1 LGNPRCPS
9 DILDKIFAAAF
20 DEWQLDPEDIGNEL
34 AMMAS
39 HPNASQELLQ
49 KLSDLDDPLVMEQL
63 AGNANCDAGLRQH
76 IFAKL
81 EETKQIVKIARTQK
95 QAQPKDKKATSAKK
109 EPVVKAGSI
118 PEPSK
123 KRATPAK
130 QEKPVSERQATT
142 PSDSVFRRFEFADEK
157 SSKFWSIRLSGME
170 VEVKYG
176 RIGSEGQSQNKTFET
191 LEAAHKHAEKLIAE
205 KTSKGYHETT

>member
-1 LGNPRCPS
+1 
-9 DILDKIFAAAF
+9 
-20 DEWQLDPEDIGNEL
+20 
-34 AMMAS
+34 MMAS

-49 KLSDLDDPLVMEQL
+49 KLSDLGDPLVMEQL

-81 EETKQIVKIARTQK
+81 EETKQVVKIARMQK

-123 KRATPAK
+123 KRVTPAK

-142 PSDSVFRRFEFADEK
+142 PSDSVFRRFEFADDK
-157 SSKFWSIRLSGME
+157 SSKFWSIRISGSE
-170 VEVKYG
+170 VEVRYG
-176 RIGSEGQSQNKTFET
+176 RIGTEGQSQVKAFDST
-191 LEAAHKHAEKLIAE
+191 EAAEKHAWKLIAE
-205 KTSKGYHETT
+205 KTGKGYVEAV